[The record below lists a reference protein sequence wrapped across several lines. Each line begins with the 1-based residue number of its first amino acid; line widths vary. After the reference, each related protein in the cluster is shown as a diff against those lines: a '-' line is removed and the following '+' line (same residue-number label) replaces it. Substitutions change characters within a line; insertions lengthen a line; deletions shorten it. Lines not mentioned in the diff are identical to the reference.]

1 MKNLEINRRATIKA
15 SFTADQW
22 QLFEM
27 PGRDEA
33 ATDLNR
39 ALEQAIAEPNSTVAS
54 VYAFMATVREKHAA
68 LGAQDS
74 EPDDLI
80 DLVVERVFD

>member
-1 MKNLEINRRATIKA
+1 MKNLEISRRATVKA
-15 SFTADQW
+15 NFTADQW

-33 ATDLNR
+33 AADLNR
-39 ALEQAIAEPNSTVAS
+39 ALEQAIAEPDSDANSVF
-54 VYAFMATVREKHAA
+54 AFMAKVQEKHAA

-80 DLVVERVFD
+80 QIVVERVFD